1 MYKIRQE
8 DGVVIV
14 FGEYFRLG
22 RQKRPCNCGGGK
34 VVEVIPR
41 RENSKNRSPEMG
53 NKLGILRD

>member
-1 MYKIRQE
+1 ME
-8 DGVVIV
+8 NTLDWVV
-14 FGEYFRLG
+14 R
-22 RQKRPCNCGGGK
+22 KDHATMGGGK